1 MIFERSRWFLR
12 ENFQVHLMVQMVSI
26 VTPRQSQFLFYLRR
40 FSNIHCHCFISQVI
54 IEGVRGSQYQGD
66 IALDDISFTA
76 GCKRLGRTRLLF
88 ATFFRFWSHVFW
100 QIERYLLSVERGS
113 HLRWLCTATLSDWL
127 LKHCAILP
135 SNQKKAKKPIA
146 IWLASAVAPRYNE
159 ESRYRK
165 NVRYSGVF
173 VIVKTQL

>member
-1 MIFERSRWFLR
+1 MGYCNVLHDPWVETPAFWIPPSPCAYSPPVLPLPLPLYSCFSLYVLPPPTPNPWVLVKITESKAIPTNSKWLIHTGLPGDIRKVTLIFR

-88 ATFFRFWSHVFW
+88 ATFFRFDHTYF
-100 QIERYLLSVERGS
+100 G
-113 HLRWLCTATLSDWL
+113 
-127 LKHCAILP
+127 K
-135 SNQKKAKKPIA
+135 
-146 IWLASAVAPRYNE
+146 
-159 ESRYRK
+159 
-165 NVRYSGVF
+165 
-173 VIVKTQL
+173 